1 MLLVGPFRWQV
12 TKISTRI
19 VILAPP
25 HRTHTIIMLRPAFP
39 EQLRHSVE
47 LRDSLV
53 CVGLDP
59 LPEAMP
65 SRFSGTQG
73 VFEFCRAIVDSVAEL
88 VCAFKPQIA
97 HFAALGA
104 ERELAALIEYIHEQ
118 HPDTPV
124 ILDAK
129 RGDVGATAQRYAVEV
144 FDRYGADAVTVN
156 PYLGP
161 ESLRP
166 FLERADRGVIILCR
180 TSNPENAWLQDFPAD
195 NPVYLRVARA
205 ATQWNVNGNVMLVVG
220 ATYPADLRRVRE
232 VVGDMTLLV
241 PGVGSQG
248 GDVAAAV
255 EAGLNSHAAGLIVN
269 ASRSVLY
276 ASSGSDFADAAHRT
290 AAALREEI
298 NQLRRA
304 VVRDPNARR

>member
-1 MLLVGPFRWQV
+1 MPR
-12 TKISTRI
+12 
-19 VILAPP
+19 A
-25 HRTHTIIMLRPAFP
+25 AFAD
-39 EQLRHSVE
+39 QLRIAEHSS
-47 LRDSLV
+47 DSLV

-65 SRFSGTQG
+65 PGFDGAAGALS
-73 VFEFCRAIVDSVAEL
+73 FCQTIADAVADL

-104 ERELAALIEYIHEQ
+104 ERELVALIEHIHTH
-118 HPDTPV
+118 HPLIPI

-129 RGDVGATAQRYAVEV
+129 RGDMGATAERYAIEA
-144 FDRYGADAVTVN
+144 FDRYRADAVTVN

-166 FLERADRGVIILCR
+166 FLRRADRGVVVLCR
-180 TSNPENAWLQDFPAD
+180 TSNPESAWLQDYPAD
-195 NPVYLRVARA
+195 DPVYLRVARA
-205 ATQWNVNGNVMLVVG
+205 AASWNVAGNVMLVAG
-220 ATYPADLRRVRE
+220 ATYPDELRRIRSA
-232 VVGDMTLLV
+232 VGDMTLLV

-248 GDVAAAV
+248 GDVAAV
-255 EAGLNSHAAGLIVN
+255 VGAGLNSRCSGLVIN

-276 ASSGSDFADAAHRT
+276 ASKGNDFAQAARDAAI
-290 AAALREEI
+290 ALRDEV

-304 VVRDPNARR
+304 